1 LQYQAQ
7 APPQAYGQQIQQPP
21 QAAPG
26 GPFATPAPLNV
37 AQQGFSRLWG
47 QDTIDLMQNRHILSP
62 ATLPPPKVVLH
73 NQFHESINCSPSIM
87 RCTLT
92 KIPESNNLLQKSR
105 LPLGIVIHPFRDVNV
120 RTL

>member
-1 LQYQAQ
+1 
-7 APPQAYGQQIQQPP
+7 
-21 QAAPG
+21 
-26 GPFATPAPLNV
+26 
-37 AQQGFSRLWG
+37 LWG